1 MLYVKIC
8 GIYGDVCECGNMCA
22 QRVPPASYRVPN
34 TGMKETMTNQIPFWK
49 EALAG
54 KKLKL

>member
-1 MLYVKIC
+1 
-8 GIYGDVCECGNMCA
+8 MCA